1 MLEFFAHQFIFF
13 LGEEETLAGDHSL
26 FFGRAEAFSSRAVA
40 RTLCISA
47 LFPGMYRVEVRFEGA
62 LDASEFDFVD
72 EHTVNLPHGN
82 LALMDTDVSRLGTVK
97 PGAYRAQV
105 GWSCR
110 WESEHCGLEHRDEYP
125 AGDGP
130 DGVVILTWLRPCAEG
145 E

>member
-1 MLEFFAHQFIFF
+1 MLEFFALEIPFF
-13 LGEEETLAGDHSL
+13 FGEEETLHGNISL
-26 FFGRAEAFSSRAVA
+26 FFGDKTGFSSREVA
-40 RTLCISA
+40 RTLAIA
-47 LFPGMYRVEVRFEGA
+47 PLLRGVYRVEVRFEGA
-62 LDASEFDFVD
+62 LDASEFDFID
-72 EHTVNLPHGN
+72 EHTLNLPHGN